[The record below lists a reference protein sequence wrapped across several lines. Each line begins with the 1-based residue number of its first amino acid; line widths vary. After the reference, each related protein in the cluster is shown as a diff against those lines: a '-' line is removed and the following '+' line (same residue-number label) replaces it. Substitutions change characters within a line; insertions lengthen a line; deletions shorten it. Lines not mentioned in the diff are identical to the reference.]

1 MSPSGPVL
9 MSLNPGT
16 QVANP
21 YPESP
26 AEKGLVRQL
35 SSLRFQMDPAVDA
48 MTRTDLDFMEEVEPR
63 RRKSRCQRISAR
75 SVALIYSELS
85 VAQSSV
91 QMFCCCCIEQLII
104 SLEAFLEEQL
114 AYQDA
119 KYPREVSDLSGW
131 QPDETQIPL
140 WTYCC
145 TPHCCE
151 PAERPPPTTESEVR
165 LRYVRERLLSV
176 STSCKQTRFFII
188 SAPASVLQTTR
199 RDQRPERRTQ

>member
-1 MSPSGPVL
+1 MKQ
-9 MSLNPGT
+9 SLT
-16 QVANP
+16 
-21 YPESP
+21 P
-26 AEKGLVRQL
+26 ATDDCDCTVVI
-35 SSLRFQMDPAVDA
+35 SSLLHVSTQNIITSQTLMWTQCGPKFC
-48 MTRTDLDFMEEVEPR
+48 L
-63 RRKSRCQRISAR
+63 
-75 SVALIYSELS
+75 AL
-85 VAQSSV
+85 
-91 QMFCCCCIEQLII
+91 FCCCCVNRLIV

-165 LRYVRERLLSV
+165 RELIRCVCKCQRFS
-176 STSCKQTRFFII
+176 SSCQETYFFNFSSCKRFTDSRTRLE
-188 SAPASVLQTTR
+188 A
-199 RDQRPERRTQ
+199 

>member
-1 MSPSGPVL
+1 ML
-9 MSLNPGT
+9 L
-16 QVANP
+16 
-21 YPESP
+21 
-26 AEKGLVRQL
+26 L
-35 SSLRFQMDPAVDA
+35 F
-48 MTRTDLDFMEEVEPR
+48 
-63 RRKSRCQRISAR
+63 
-75 SVALIYSELS
+75 
-85 VAQSSV
+85 
-91 QMFCCCCIEQLII
+91 I

-165 LRYVRERLLSV
+165 CELRSRKRFVFCVQMLWPLSHLHILFFFLFQLLQAFYRQQDEIRGLREQLNHKDVSIQTQSHSQPSKKLSPKKKQKKNTTTAV
-176 STSCKQTRFFII
+176 SII
-188 SAPASVLQTTR
+188 ASLGSIKSKRHLGGLQ
-199 RDQRPERRTQ
+199 

>member
-1 MSPSGPVL
+1 MSP
-9 MSLNPGT
+9 
-16 QVANP
+16 
-21 YPESP
+21 Y
-26 AEKGLVRQL
+26 RQWC
-35 SSLRFQMDPAVDA
+35 
-48 MTRTDLDFMEEVEPR
+48 EP
-63 RRKSRCQRISAR
+63 SEFCL
-75 SVALIYSELS
+75 AL
-85 VAQSSV
+85 
-91 QMFCCCCIEQLII
+91 FCCCCINQLIV

-165 LRYVRERLLSV
+165 REFIRYVEESVCLQMLWPEFLLFLPRNSFFYFSSCKRFTDSRTRLEAWQNNLITKTSV
-176 STSCKQTRFFII
+176 SKHTHTHKETANMYI
-188 SAPASVLQTTR
+188 SSSKIKAKTL
-199 RDQRPERRTQ
+199 